1 MQLARRELRKYEQGP
16 AVEIP
21 TSADVGVAR

>member
-1 MQLARRELRKYEQGP
+1 MQLARRELRKYEDGP
-16 AVEIP
+16 AVDIP